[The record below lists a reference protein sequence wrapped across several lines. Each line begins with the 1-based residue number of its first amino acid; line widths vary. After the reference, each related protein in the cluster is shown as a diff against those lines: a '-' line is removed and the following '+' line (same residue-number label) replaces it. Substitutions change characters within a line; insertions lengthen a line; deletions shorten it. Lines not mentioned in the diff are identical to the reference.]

1 MIIFRVVRN
10 SSNPNTRIRRKISKT
25 TTRRRISKLQ
35 TYNQEKTIPNY
46 KPTTRRRIS
55 KLQNHNQEKDLQ
67 TPNLQ
72 PGEDHSTTQSDGV
85 KEDDLENV
93 RILCFNLLNVGY
105 ILIKLY
111 TA

>member
-10 SSNPNTRIRRKISKT
+10 SSKPKT
-25 TTRRRISKLQ
+25 TNRRRISK
-35 TYNQEKTIPNY
+35 
-46 KPTTRRRIS
+46 TTNRRRIS